1 MSSLRGWSI
10 VALVLA
16 VGVAASGCRSRRGSG
31 SRTDLTGTNIVTDP
45 GLDLGSD
52 LGMGD
57 ERLEGDPA
65 NVKFEPVYFDYDSSQ
80 VKPSERSKIEPV
92 ADYLRSNAPK
102 KLIIEGH
109 CDERGSAEYNL
120 ALGERRALA
129 VRSYLV
135 GLGIDGAR
143 VQTSSFGEERPAAQG
158 TGEAVWRLNRRAEFV
173 VIQ

>member
-1 MSSLRGWSI
+1 L
-10 VALVLA
+10 ALA

-31 SRTDLTGTNIVTDP
+31 SGTDLAGTNIVTDP
-45 GLDLGSD
+45 GGAFGADI
-52 LGMGD
+52 GMGD
-57 ERLEGDPA
+57 ERLEGELA

-80 VKPSERSKIEPV
+80 VKTSERAKIEAV
-92 ADYLRSNAPK
+92 ADYLRANAAK

-135 GLGIDGAR
+135 GLGIDAAR
-143 VQTSSFGEERPAAQG
+143 MQTSSFGEERPAAQG

-173 VIQ
+173 VLQ